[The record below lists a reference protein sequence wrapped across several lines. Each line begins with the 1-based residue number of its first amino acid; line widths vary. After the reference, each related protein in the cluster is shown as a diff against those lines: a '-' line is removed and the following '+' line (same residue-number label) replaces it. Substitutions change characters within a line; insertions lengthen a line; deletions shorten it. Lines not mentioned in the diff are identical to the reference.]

1 MSHSH
6 YPWSWRIFYACTVAM
21 VGSAAAAAAHA
32 HHVRECLAWVE
43 MREDCP
49 T

>member
-1 MSHSH
+1 MSHSY
-6 YPWSWRIFYACTVAM
+6 YPCSWRIFYACTVAM
-21 VGSAAAAAAHA
+21 VGAAAAHA
-32 HHVRECLAWVE
+32 HHVRARQAWVE